1 MVRFVP
7 PTNFPS
13 PKPDA
18 TVDSPLG
25 CGGCVPVE
33 ILNSK
38 GPLPGVDFVPTERPP
53 GVAPGKTKGA
63 GRWLKVGTD
72 LMKVRG
78 WAVRERIV
86 QLHCFEG
93 KSLKECAKILGRHPK
108 RVSAIWSGVV
118 RDVSGDSDPKRKEEI
133 RAFADL
139 SLRKFAQD
147 GLRMFEDGA
156 AYGAV
161 GVQAIKALC
170 ELHGVKPEDGLAQAG
185 FSLEDV
191 GREVRVVSP
200 LLMDKMDRVK
210 ALCGPSV
217 GSSEGG
223 RAAANARWAKV
234 VPVEGSPV
242 GAGGVEEG

>member
-1 MVRFVP
+1 MVRPVP
-7 PTNFPS
+7 PTHFS
-13 PKPDA
+13 VPKPDA

-25 CGGCVPVE
+25 CGGAVPVE
-33 ILNSK
+33 ILSGK
-38 GPLPGVDFVPTERPP
+38 GPIPGVDFVPTERPP
-53 GVAPGKTKGA
+53 GVAPAKTKGA

-78 WAVRERIV
+78 WAVRERLI

-93 KSLKECAKILGRHPK
+93 QSLKQCAKTLGRHPK
-108 RVSAIWSGVV
+108 RIAAIWAGVV
-118 RDVSGDSDPKRKEEI
+118 RDVSGGSDPDKKAEI

-139 SLRKFAQD
+139 SLRRFAQE
-147 GLRMFEDGA
+147 GLSMFSEGA

-161 GVQAIKALC
+161 GVQAIRALC
-170 ELHGVKPEDGLAQAG
+170 ELHGLKPDEAAAAG

-200 LLMDKMDRVK
+200 LLMDKMDRVA
-210 ALCGPSV
+210 ALRGPSV

-234 VPVEGSPV
+234 IPVEGSPV
-242 GAGGVEEG
+242 GAGGVEPG